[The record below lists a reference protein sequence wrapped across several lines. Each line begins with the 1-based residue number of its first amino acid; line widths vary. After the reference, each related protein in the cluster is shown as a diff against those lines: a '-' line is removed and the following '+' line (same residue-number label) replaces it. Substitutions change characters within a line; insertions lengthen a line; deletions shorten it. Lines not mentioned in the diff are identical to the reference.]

1 MGTSRR
7 HLALNFMS
15 TCRRRWLR
23 SRRCYSR
30 VTVWINDAP
39 KTRSWRSL
47 AAVAAVVGVLLVTVE
62 IGSSSV
68 GASTPHLPHS
78 LSVSAGERFAVV
90 VDHSHFEDGSDP
102 SAPPTLT
109 AAVLPRGAAA
119 ALVMLGVFAAVAI
132 FARFSTLPSLVP
144 VRGPPRTG
152 QVVGAGRD
160 LLIRFCVDRC

>member
-1 MGTSRR
+1 MALPRCCGSGWVAVSHRR
-7 HLALNFMS
+7 NRVVVG
-15 TCRRRWLR
+15 RR
-23 SRRCYSR
+23 
-30 VTVWINDAP
+30 VNAA
-39 KTRSWRSL
+39 L
-47 AAVAAVVGVLLVTVE
+47 AALVVGV
-62 IGSSSV
+62 G
-68 GASTPHLPHS
+68 
-78 LSVSAGERFAVV
+78 GERFAVV